1 MSFDEKYIKNS
12 LQIKNPRTFKI
23 WKNKRNV
30 FVKKISSKPKFN
42 F

>member
-1 MSFDEKYIKNS
+1 MSFDENNIKNS

-23 WKNKRNV
+23 WESKRNV
-30 FVKKISSKPKFN
+30 FVKKISSKDKFD